1 MGGGRKVIA
10 MLLIILAAATS
21 CAGEQDERVGQ
32 AADRNDRAGGATST
46 VSVVLD
52 DYTLEPDRASVPSG
66 VVTFEVSVV
75 PDAKRPHQFAVYQT
89 DLPPDRLPLS
99 VDNVHVDVLHEGLE
113 IVEFLADATEEPQ
126 ALRTELAPG
135 KYVLVCNAE
144 DHYLKGMWAAFRV
157 T

>member
-1 MGGGRKVIA
+1 MVGIRRTGAIA
-10 MLLIILAAATS
+10 LFVLAAAS
-21 CAGEQDERVGQ
+21 CGGEQDEPRQATGRTDRVGD
-32 AADRNDRAGGATST
+32 AMST

-52 DYTLEPDRASVPSG
+52 DYTMEPDRETAPSG

-75 PDAKRPHQFAVYQT
+75 PDADRPHQFAVYET

-99 VDNVHVDVLHEGLE
+99 ANNITVDVAHEDLE
-113 IVEFLADATEEPQ
+113 VVAFLADATEEPQ
-126 ALRTELAPG
+126 ALRTELAAG

-157 T
+157 N